1 MMKKKILFGV
11 SILLLMLLSAC
22 NPQSSLPTG
31 ESSLEVVNL
40 QITPTLEHWLPQIAG
55 CADEIPDFGIYTR
68 VLPLSE
74 PGPDPTDLMIRLGP
88 RMENDTHVVVLGSE
102 TLVVV
107 TGSEIPLTSLS
118 IESLQK
124 IYSGELTNW
133 SQVPEIMEDGI
144 SIDQPIQTLSYPEE
158 HRLRIVFSSIFLEEK
173 AINSQLILFSTLER
187 LNQILAEEPF
197 AIGYL
202 LESQTPENAKI
213 LEINGLD
220 VQATRQLVLA
230 VTPQEPQGKLRQFLL
245 CLQDSP

>member
-1 MMKKKILFGV
+1 MMKKKILFSV